1 MAMEQL
7 KIAEPAKGET
17 ASDPE
22 ASAEDGGEAAIQKN
36 LLQSFLTHVL
46 EFYGKDNMLEWSSW
60 LLEHYRPEK
69 VISHGLR
76 KSRCEAFSE
85 NPALQEREVV
95 IGQIVVCHSLT
106 PPLYNHIM
114 LTRREIGRA
123 SCRERVF

>member
-106 PPLYNHIM
+106 DRKSTHLNSSHW
-114 LTRREIGRA
+114 E
-123 SCRERVF
+123 